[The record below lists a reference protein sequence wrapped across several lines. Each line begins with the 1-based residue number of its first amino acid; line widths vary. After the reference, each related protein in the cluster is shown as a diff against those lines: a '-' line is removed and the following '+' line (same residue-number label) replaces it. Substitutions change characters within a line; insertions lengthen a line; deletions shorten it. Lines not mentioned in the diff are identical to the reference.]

1 MATLIVLALPEPGK
15 RCHVTTQ
22 GNTVMGRDPTCDL
35 VLDNRSISR
44 LHAHI
49 IAQRGRFYI
58 EDNNSTN
65 GTYIN
70 GRRLQSRE
78 QLHDGDRI
86 GLNDIPLIFFYSDS
100 VELDPEQTT
109 AAKRPNLSDTHQ
121 ELEIPAFCDPGPK
134 VIRGRLESLIE
145 IARSFT
151 SSFDL
156 SEILP
161 KVLDLLFCMFPQT
174 SQGEIYL
181 EDENEDL
188 VPVAIKKDR
197 EADSADLSVET
208 FNEDVVHEVFT
219 SGKGLIRNEGTQN
232 PSALSEITSVLSVPI
247 IGHEGKI
254 SGAILL
260 ESIDANNAYNNAD
273 LDLVSAVAVL
283 AGQAIGYSRAHNIVV
298 RHAKT
303 ERQMETARMLQI
315 SSLPDE
321 RPDVLGI
328 QFAEYYSAAEQ
339 VGGDYFFYEPLQ
351 DGRVVVG
358 IADASGKG
366 LPAAM
371 NIARFG
377 AEVRLRIA
385 TLPSLAD
392 AMTRVNWFVSRG
404 ESTAFITCCIC
415 VIDPQLNTIT
425 VVNAGHMPPICRNTE
440 TNTIRQLTSRV
451 GSLPLGI
458 MATDDYQPDVFEL
471 APGDQILMYTDG
483 VSEAMN
489 SSREILGIP
498 RLLKMLDD
506 APPTIGATVQH
517 VVKQVADFSNNAPQ
531 SDDLTIVGFQRLAG
545 KR

>member
-1 MATLIVLALPEPGK
+1 M
-15 RCHVTTQ
+15 
-22 GNTVMGRDPTCDL
+22 
-35 VLDNRSISR
+35 
-44 LHAHI
+44 
-49 IAQRGRFYI
+49 
-58 EDNNSTN
+58 
-65 GTYIN
+65 
-70 GRRLQSRE
+70 
-78 QLHDGDRI
+78 
-86 GLNDIPLIFFYSDS
+86 
-100 VELDPEQTT
+100 
-109 AAKRPNLSDTHQ
+109 
-121 ELEIPAFCDPGPK
+121 EIPAFCDPGPK
-134 VIRGRLESLIE
+134 IIRGRLESLIE

-174 SQGEIYL
+174 NQGEIYL
-181 EDENEDL
+181 ENENEDL

-197 EADSADLSVET
+197 EADSADLTVET
-208 FNEDVVHEVFT
+208 FNEDIVHEVFT
-219 SGKGLIRNEGTQN
+219 TGKGLIRNEGTQD

-260 ESIDANNAYNNAD
+260 ESIDANNAFNNAD

-283 AGQAIGYSRAHNIVV
+283 AGQAIGYSRAHDIVV

-303 ERQMETARMLQI
+303 ARQMETARMLQI

-321 RPDVLGI
+321 RPELVGF

-339 VGGDYFFYEPLQ
+339 VGGDYFFYEPLH
-351 DGRVVVG
+351 DGRIVVG

-385 TLPSLAD
+385 TLPSLSD
-392 AMTRVNWFVSRG
+392 AMSKVNQFVSRG

-415 VIDPQLNTIT
+415 VIDPRMHSVT
-425 VVNAGHMPPICRNTE
+425 VVNAGHMPPICRNTID
-440 TNTIRQLTSRV
+440 NSVRQLTNRI

-458 MATDDYQPDVFEL
+458 MTTDEYHPDIFEL

-489 SSREILGIP
+489 EDRDILGIP
-498 RLLKMLDD
+498 KLLEIVSD
-506 APPTIGATVQH
+506 APPTIDAAVKH
-517 VVKQVADFSNNAPQ
+517 VVNAVAVYSDDAPQ

-545 KR
+545 IR